1 MNPPGQND
9 GEDLCRGIL
18 AEARTEADRLI
29 RKAHDEAA
37 HLLSGA
43 TEEEENIRQQRLEK
57 ATQEAARQRD
67 RILTTLPIETRR
79 LSAARMEAL
88 LQSIH
93 GEVRRRLLA
102 GEGFDTKEI
111 LIASAAYAI
120 TRMAGSTFVVAI
132 SPADH
137 AVLGSSLAGEIM
149 QRTERTGI
157 QLQIVED
164 PSITRGDVVIHDD
177 EGRQEW
183 DNRLTSRLDR
193 LWPDLRHLLAAAL
206 PADEEHRESEP

>member
-18 AEARTEADRLI
+18 ADARTEADRLI
-29 RKAHDEAA
+29 RKAQEEAA

-43 TEEEENIRQQRLEK
+43 TEEEEYIRHQRLEK

-67 RILTTLPIETRR
+67 RILTTLPVETRR
-79 LSAARMEAL
+79 LCAARVEAL

-93 GEVRRRLLA
+93 DEVRRRLLA

-120 TRMAGSTFVVAI
+120 TRMAGNTFVVAI
-132 SPADH
+132 SPADY
-137 AVLGSSLAGEIM
+137 AALGASLAGEII
-149 QRTERTGI
+149 QRTGKPGM
-157 QLQIVED
+157 QLQLVED
-164 PSITRGDVVIHDD
+164 PSITRGGVIIHDAAN
-177 EGRQEW
+177 RQEW

-193 LWPDLRHLLAAAL
+193 LWPDLRHRLAAAL
-206 PADEEHRESEP
+206 PSDEDHGEREP

>member
-1 MNPPGQND
+1 VNPPSSNN

-18 AEARTEADRLI
+18 ASARTEADRLI

-43 TEEEENIRQQRLEK
+43 TQEENNIRQQRLEK
-57 ATQEAARQRD
+57 AIQEATRQRD
-67 RILTTLPIETRR
+67 RILATLPVETRR
-79 LSAARMEAL
+79 LRATRVEAL

-93 GEVRRRLLA
+93 DEVRRRIVA
-102 GEGFDTKEI
+102 AEGFDTKEI

-120 TRMAGSTFVVAI
+120 TRMAGSTFVVTI
-132 SPADH
+132 SPADYT
-137 AVLGSSLAGEIM
+137 ALGASLAGEIIH
-149 QRTERTGI
+149 RTEKTGI
-157 QLQIVED
+157 QLQILED
-164 PSITRGDVVIHDD
+164 PSITRGGVIIHDAAH
-177 EGRQEW
+177 RQEW

-193 LWPDLRHLLAAAL
+193 LWPDLRHRLAAAL